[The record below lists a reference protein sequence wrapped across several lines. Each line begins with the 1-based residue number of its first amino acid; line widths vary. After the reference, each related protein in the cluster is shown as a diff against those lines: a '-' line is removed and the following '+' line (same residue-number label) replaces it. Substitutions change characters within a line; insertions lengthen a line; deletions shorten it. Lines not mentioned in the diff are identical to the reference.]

1 MTKSLVIPSVLYY
14 LPRRLHV
21 FSTAAAVFVIL
32 KGTQLLNKLLRRT
45 PEQVDDAWSSSNRRA
60 ASLILRTASVRRG
73 LWIKCCQ
80 YLAARADALPAEYA
94 EVLSK
99 SLDSCPPTPSNQV
112 TELVNESLASSPA
125 GEAFTSSN
133 GRPPIVSDFFSE
145 FDPSSPIA
153 SASIA
158 QVHVAVER
166 QSGRKVVLKV
176 QHPHIRTILMQ
187 DVLDLTTILGLISR
201 TSDFDLRPIMD
212 AWIEN
217 VPLETDFNHE
227 RSNLN
232 TVRSAL
238 ANAPD
243 NLSTT
248 AYVPEPLP
256 QYSSEKVFVMEY
268 VDGIKISD
276 IHAMSEV
283 MNAVQRARLI
293 DEISKSFA
301 IQLFLCNTFS
311 GDPHPGNFLVHR
323 LEDGGHPVLLDFG
336 ICVTVTA
343 ELRMG
348 FARLFLAAAGNDSYS
363 LVQALADVGLKLNRA
378 DPTAALDIM
387 RHLLRTTAS
396 TREESINEQR
406 AFRDDLTNRDKT
418 IRKNEADVPVMD
430 SRLAAPQT
438 SASNIRKK
446 NPADAFPGH
455 LVFFFRS
462 LGMLRGLAVS
472 SGVKHSYLD
481 TLRPYAE
488 HVMLASVPVPQR
500 MSTPVYAPIYTNG
513 GQAKRAAK
521 ILQKAITK
529 LYEFDMLIGM
539 QIAVYKDDKL
549 VLSLA
554 AGRMGRHDPRPVRE
568 DTLFNSFSTT
578 KGLSAILFASIQDEF
593 GIEYGDLVTKYW
605 PEFGQA
611 GKASTT
617 IAHIL
622 SHTSGLAQSLPNDM
636 SMPRLRDD
644 WEGVIRHF
652 ETAKPSHEPG
662 TKVEYHALTFGWLVA
677 GLMMKITGRTYQE
690 ILNDF
695 VKKAG
700 LENECF
706 CGTLPEELLPDV
718 PGGRVAALSSHIIE
732 DVLEGPIGKALR
744 QRSKTSDSQS
754 DDIDDNR
761 NNSGE
766 STLEDTANTLGGMKQ
781 RTNDALGALQ
791 LPAADRDIP
800 AYLLDPNFFNHPV
813 LRAAFIPSANGHFSA
828 RALARLY
835 GAVASD
841 GVIGGVRVLEKGR
854 AAKMLEKHSE
864 FTHKGR
870 RAWGAGL
877 ALYDCMNKRGRT
889 QSFAAVGH
897 GGIGGSMAF
906 CIPEKRF
913 SMAVTLNKLNALSVA
928 SASAIAIVCKSFGV
942 PTPEWYY
949 KLMQVAMASIKNKEV
964 DEDTAEAILLERLSQ
979 GFEGDS
985 DIAHLLVG

>member
-1 MTKSLVIPSVLYY
+1 MARSLAIPTILYY

-45 PEQVDDAWSSSNRRA
+45 PEHVDNAWSSSNKLA
-60 ASLILRTASVRRG
+60 ASLILRTASARRG

-80 YLAARADALPAEYA
+80 YLAARADALPIEYA
-94 EVLSK
+94 QVLSK
-99 SLDSCPPTPSNQV
+99 SLDSCPPTPSKQV
-112 TELVNESLASSPA
+112 TELVNASLASSSA
-125 GEAFTSSN
+125 GKEFTSSH
-133 GRPPIVSDFFSE
+133 GRPPVVSDFFSD

-158 QVHVAVER
+158 QVHVAIER

-176 QHPHIRTILMQ
+176 QHPYIRTILMQ

-217 VPLETDFNHE
+217 VPLETDFDHE

-232 TVRSAL
+232 TVRSAI
-238 ANAPD
+238 ANTPD
-243 NLSTT
+243 NLRTT

-268 VDGIKISD
+268 VDGIKVSD
-276 IHAMSEV
+276 TRAMSQH
-283 MNAVQRARLI
+283 MNDNERAHLI

-301 IQLFLCNTFS
+301 IQLFLCDTFS

-323 LEDGGHPVLLDFG
+323 LEQGGHPVLLDFG
-336 ICVTVTA
+336 ICVSVTP
-343 ELRMG
+343 ELRLG
-348 FARLFLAAAGNDSYS
+348 FARLFLAAASNDSYS

-378 DPTAALDIM
+378 DPAAALDIM

-396 TREESINEQR
+396 TREESINEQK
-406 AFRDDLTNRDKT
+406 AFRDDLTTRDEAIK
-418 IRKNEADVPVMD
+418 KNEADIPVMD
-430 SRLAAPQT
+430 SRTAAPQAST
-438 SASNIRKK
+438 SNVRKK

-472 SGVKHSYLD
+472 FGVKHSYLD

-488 HVMLASVPVPQR
+488 HVMLMSTPVPER
-500 MSTPVYAPIYTNG
+500 MSTPVLAPIHTIG
-513 GQAKRAAK
+513 GQARRAAK
-521 ILQKAITK
+521 ILQKALTK
-529 LYEFDMLIGM
+529 LYEYDMLIGM
-539 QIAVYKDDKL
+539 QIAVYKDNKL

-554 AGRMGRHDPRPVRE
+554 AGRMGCHDPRPVRE

-578 KGLSAILFASIQDEF
+578 KGLSAILFACIQDEF
-593 GIEYGDLVTKYW
+593 DIKYDDLVTKYW

-644 WEGVIRHF
+644 WEGIIRHF
-652 ETAKPSHEPG
+652 ESAKPAHEPG
-662 TKVEYHALTFGWLVA
+662 ARVEYHALTFGWLVA
-677 GLMMKITGRTYQE
+677 GLMMKITGKTYQG
-690 ILNDF
+690 ILKDF

-700 LENECF
+700 IESECF
-706 CGTLPEELLPDV
+706 CGTMPEELLPDV

-732 DVLEGPIGKALR
+732 DFLEGPIGKALR
-744 QRSKTSDSQS
+744 SRSEKPGAET
-754 DDIDDNR
+754 DIADENR
-761 NNSGE
+761 NNNKG
-766 STLEDTANTLGGMKQ
+766 STLEDTANKMGGMKKK
-781 RTNDALGALQ
+781 TNEALSALQ
-791 LPAADRDIP
+791 LPSVDRDIP

-813 LRAAFIPSANGHFSA
+813 LRAAFVPSANGHFSA
-828 RALARLY
+828 RALAQLY
-835 GAVASD
+835 GAVAND
-841 GVIGGVRVLEKGR
+841 GVINGVRVLERGR
-854 AAKMLEKHSE
+854 AAKMLEKHAE

-877 ALYDCMNKRGRT
+877 ALYDCMDKRGRT
-889 QSFAAVGH
+889 HTFAAVGH

-906 CIPEKRF
+906 CIPSKKF
-913 SMAVTLNKLNALSVA
+913 SMAVTLNKLNAISIA
-928 SASAIAIVCKSFGV
+928 AASAIAIVCKSFDV

-949 KLMQVAMASIKNKEV
+949 KFMQVAMASIKNKEL
-964 DEDTAEAILLERLSQ
+964 DEDATEAILLERLSN
-979 GFEGDS
+979 GFGNDS

>member
-1 MTKSLVIPSVLYY
+1 MLSIPTFLYY

-21 FSTAAAVFVIL
+21 FSTAAVVFVIL
-32 KGTQLLNKLLRRT
+32 KRTQLLNKLLRRT
-45 PEQVDDAWSSSNRRA
+45 PQRIDAAWSSSHKLAAKVILRA
-60 ASLILRTASVRRG
+60 ASARRG

-99 SLDSCPPTPSNQV
+99 SLDKCPPTSSRQV
-112 TELVNESLASSPA
+112 SELVNAALASSPA
-125 GEAFTSSN
+125 GEAFISTH
-133 GRPPIVSDFFSE
+133 GRPPTVSDFFSQ
-145 FDPSSPIA
+145 FNPSSPIA

-217 VPLETDFNHE
+217 VPLETDFDHE

-232 TVRSAL
+232 TVRSAIE
-238 ANAPD
+238 NAPH
-243 NLSTT
+243 NLGTT

-256 QYSSEKVFVMEY
+256 QYCSEKVFVMEY
-268 VDGIKISD
+268 IDGFRISD
-276 IHAMSEV
+276 VHAMAEY
-283 MNAVQRARLI
+283 MNPVQRARLI

-301 IQLFLCNTFS
+301 IQLFLCDTFS
-311 GDPHPGNFLVHR
+311 GDPHPGNFLVNR
-323 LEDGGHPVLLDFG
+323 LEQGGHPVLLDFG
-336 ICVTVTA
+336 ICVRVTTA
-343 ELRMG
+343 LRLG
-348 FARLFLAAAGNDSYS
+348 FARLFLAAAYNDSYS

-378 DPTAALDIM
+378 DPTAALDVM
-387 RHLLRTTAS
+387 RHLLRTTSS
-396 TREESINEQR
+396 TREESMNEQK
-406 AFRDDLTNRDKT
+406 AFRDDFSARNET
-418 IRKNEADVPVMD
+418 IKKNEADVPIMD
-430 SRLAAPQT
+430 ARLANPQAST
-438 SASNIRKK
+438 SNIKK
-446 NPADAFPGH
+446 KSPADAFPSH

-472 SGVKHSYLD
+472 LGVKHSYLD

-488 HVMLASVPVPQR
+488 HVLLTTVPVPQR
-500 MSTPVYAPIYTNG
+500 ISTPVFTPVHTIG
-513 GQAKRAAK
+513 GQARRAAT
-521 ILQKAITK
+521 ILQRALSK
-529 LYEFDMLIGM
+529 LYGFDMLVGM
-539 QIAVYKDDKL
+539 QVAVFRDDKL

-554 AGRMGRHDPRPVRE
+554 AGRMGRHDPHPVRE

-593 GIEYGDLVTKYW
+593 KVEYDDLVTKYW

-644 WEGVIRHF
+644 WEGIIKHF
-652 ETAKPSHEPG
+652 ETAEPIHEPG
-662 TKVEYHALTFGWLVA
+662 ARVEYHALTFGWLVA
-677 GLMMKITGRTYQE
+677 GLMMKITGKTYQE
-690 ILNDF
+690 ILKDF

-700 LENECF
+700 IENECF
-706 CGTLPEELLPDV
+706 CGTMPEELLPDV
-718 PGGRVAALSSHIIE
+718 PGGRVATLTSHIIE
-732 DVLEGPIGKALR
+732 DVLEGPIGKVLR
-744 QRSKTSDSQS
+744 RQSTTSVERGDVGDNSQ
-754 DDIDDNR
+754 DI
-761 NNSGE
+761 SE
-766 STLEDTANTLGGMKQ
+766 QSTLEDTANTLGGMK
-781 RTNDALGALQ
+781 RKTNEALNALQ
-791 LPAADRDIP
+791 LPVADRDVP
-800 AYLLDPNFFNHPV
+800 AYLLDPNFFNHSV
-813 LRAAFIPSANGHFSA
+813 LRAAFVPSANGHFSA

-835 GAVASD
+835 GAVAND
-841 GVIGGVRVLEKGR
+841 GVINGVRVLAKGR
-854 AAKMLEKHSE
+854 AAKMLEKHAE

-877 ALYDCMNKRGRT
+877 ALYDCMDKRGRT
-889 QSFAAVGH
+889 QSFAAAGH

-906 CIPEKRF
+906 CIPKHRI
-913 SMAVTLNKLNALSVA
+913 SVAVTLNKLNAVSIA
-928 SASAIAIVCKSFGV
+928 SATAIGIVCKLFDV
-942 PTPEWYY
+942 PTPEWYH
-949 KLMQVAMASIKNKEV
+949 KFMQVAMASMKDKEL
-964 DEDTAEAILLERLSQ
+964 DEDAAETLLLERLSK
-979 GFEGDS
+979 GFENDS